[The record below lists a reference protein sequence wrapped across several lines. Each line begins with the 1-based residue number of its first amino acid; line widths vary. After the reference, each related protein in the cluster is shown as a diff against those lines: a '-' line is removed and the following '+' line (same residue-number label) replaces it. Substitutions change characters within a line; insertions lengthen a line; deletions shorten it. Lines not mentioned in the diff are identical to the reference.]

1 MKNVVYGLV
10 LVILFSACKKENK
23 LELNKEN
30 PTSLFEKTS
39 ADTINLVQKGE
50 DLFRGKANCATCHQ
64 VNEKIIGPSIVEIAT
79 IYKNKGGDIVS
90 FLKEKSQP
98 IVDPSQYSLMK
109 SNLIITKKM
118 SDDDLKALSEY
129 MMSTITEK

>member
-1 MKNVVYGLV
+1 M
-10 LVILFSACKKENK
+10 LVILFSTCKKKNK
-23 LELNKEN
+23 IELNKEN

-118 SDDDLKALSEY
+118 SDDDLKPLSEY